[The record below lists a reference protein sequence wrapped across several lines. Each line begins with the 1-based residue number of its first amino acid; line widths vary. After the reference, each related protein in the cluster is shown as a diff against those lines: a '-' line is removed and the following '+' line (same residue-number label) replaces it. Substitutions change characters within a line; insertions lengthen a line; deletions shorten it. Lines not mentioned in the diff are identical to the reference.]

1 MPPPPPF
8 SFEPPQPP
16 WGEQMVGIV
25 VVSHSWPL
33 ARAAVEMTRQMVPA
47 PLPQIE
53 VAAGLDE
60 HTLGTDA
67 VRVKEAIERANGP
80 DGVLVLLDLGSAVLS
95 GELALDLLDDAV
107 RSRVVLS
114 PAPLVEGLIAAAVTA
129 AGGAPMEDVAEEASS
144 GLAAKR
150 AHLGAGQTTVALPAD
165 SSTSERG
172 TNEPLRCFEAN
183 CRFTGLASSGYPHFW
198 RVTLYSFE
206 PIGLACPTARE
217 FQKL

>member
-1 MPPPPPF
+1 MPLPQPF

-16 WGEQMVGIV
+16 SGEEMVGIV

-47 PLPQIE
+47 PVPRIE
-53 VAAGLDE
+53 IAAGLDE
-60 HTLGTDA
+60 QTLGTDA

-107 RSRVVLS
+107 RSHVVLS

-129 AGGAPMEDVAEEASS
+129 AGGAPLEEVAEEASS
-144 GLAAKR
+144 DWRPSGHTWAPRRRPSRCRETPQRANVGPSSSATLRACTPVLRRGLWLR
-150 AHLGAGQTTVALPAD
+150 YAG
-165 SSTSERG
+165 STPPFNS
-172 TNEPLRCFEAN
+172 
-183 CRFTGLASSGYPHFW
+183 
-198 RVTLYSFE
+198 
-206 PIGLACPTARE
+206 PT
-217 FQKL
+217 